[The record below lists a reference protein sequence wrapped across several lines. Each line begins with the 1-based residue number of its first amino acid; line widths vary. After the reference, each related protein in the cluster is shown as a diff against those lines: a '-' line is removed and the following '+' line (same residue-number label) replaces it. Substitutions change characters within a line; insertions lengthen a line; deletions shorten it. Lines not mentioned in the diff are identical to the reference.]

1 MPRRGLDRAAV
12 VALAAAIADRE
23 GLDAVTLARVA
34 AEAGV
39 RPPSLYNHVAG
50 REDLLAG
57 IALLGV
63 RDLDAAMTGAAVG
76 RAGDDALA
84 AAAGAYR
91 DYAHEHPGRYAA
103 AMRAPVGVRR
113 GALGAAAE
121 TVATVPDAVLRAWS
135 LPPDEVVHAVR
146 AVRAALHGFVAL
158 EAVGGFGLPVDREAS
173 FDRLVAALAAGLRA
187 APARA

>member
-12 VALAAAIADRE
+12 VGLAAAIADRE
-23 GLDAVTLARVA
+23 GLEAVSLARVA

-50 REDLLAG
+50 RDDLVAG

-63 RDLDAAMTGAAVG
+63 RDLDAAMRDAAVG
-76 RAGDDALA
+76 RAGDDALR

-91 DYAHEHPGRYAA
+91 AYAHEHPGRYAA
-103 AMRAPVGVRR
+103 AMRAPSAGDEE
-113 GALGAAAE
+113 LTAAAAD
-121 TVATVPDAVLRAWS
+121 TVATVTTLLRAWS
-135 LPPDEVVHAVR
+135 LPDDEIVHAVR

-158 EAVGGFGLPVDREAS
+158 EAGGGFGLPVDREAS
-173 FDRLVAALAAGLRA
+173 FDRLVDALAAGLRTT
-187 APARA
+187 PARA